1 MTPESPFR
9 TVSILGVGLMGA
21 SLAGAL
27 KQLPSP
33 PVIRGSTPDI
43 HEGEKALARGLV
55 DFYSPDNRTAVKG
68 ADLVVLA
75 APPSEIPRIWD
86 EIGEGFPSEAFL
98 TDLASVKGPL
108 FSRFFQFYQSFFPHY
123 ISSHPMA
130 GRELNGVD
138 AARPDLFKGRLTFLI
153 PFSEKPSESDTLLLR
168 QFWRQAGSPSQINI
182 SAEEHDR
189 ILARISHIPHVI
201 AYALLGMLTE
211 SPKRNDLP
219 NWDWPAQKGG
229 GLSDILRI
237 AWSSPELWSDILIQN
252 QSEVLLALDDFD
264 QDLEALRKIIQKKD
278 QSSLVALLGRWQENG
293 KEDMRHGR
301 EE

>member
-1 MTPESPFR
+1 MTSGSPFR

-27 KQLPSP
+27 KQLPFP
-33 PVIRGSTPDI
+33 PVIRGSTPDH

-55 DFYSPDNRTAVKG
+55 DFYSPDNPTVVKG

-86 EIGEGFPSEAFL
+86 EIAEGFPSDALL
-98 TDLASVKGPL
+98 TDLASVKTPL
-108 FSRFFQFYQSFFPHY
+108 FDRFIHSHQTSFPLY

-153 PFSEKPSESDTLLLR
+153 PFSGNQTESDMLLFR
-168 QFWRQAGSPSQINI
+168 QFWRQTGSPTQIII
-182 SAEEHDR
+182 SPEEHDR
-189 ILARISHIPHVI
+189 ILARISHLPHVI
-201 AYALLGMLTE
+201 AYALLGMLTQ
-211 SPKRNDLP
+211 SPKRTDIP
-219 NWDWPAQKGG
+219 NWDWPIQKGG
-229 GLSDILRI
+229 ALSDILRI
-237 AWSSPELWSDILIQN
+237 AWSSPDLWSDILIQN
-252 QSEVLLALDDFD
+252 QPEVLMALDDFEKD
-264 QDLEALRKIIQKKD
+264 METLKKILQKKD
-278 QSSLVALLGRWQENG
+278 QASLIALLGRWQENG
-293 KEDMRHGR
+293 KGDMRHGR